1 MKRLRIAF
9 VPLLRATFDVELA
22 KAMIDTVREQLV
34 VAGFDLDLVIEPVS
48 DLDTA
53 AQIAKDLHNE
63 IYDLMVILQA
73 TFADSSMVTTLA
85 ETATAPVFLW
95 ALPEPWTGGRLR
107 LNSLCGI
114 NLAAHA
120 LTLRNIKYGYGYGLP
135 DDGEVINKI
144 RSSAQVGA
152 LLRKLQSTK
161 FGVVGEHP
169 DGMDSCHLDQV
180 ALNKKFGVT
189 VESIPLEV
197 LFTRTRGIKDEQIF
211 HIRQGLDEKLANL
224 GDLDPQA
231 VNGTLKVYA
240 ALNDIASENGWHGL
254 AVRCWPEFFTELG
267 CAACGAM
274 SMLSDGFR
282 QQMPVPCS
290 CEADIN
296 GTLTQFILQTLSGKP
311 AFGTDIVG
319 VDQAANQIALWHCGL
334 APLSMADP
342 AEQPR
347 ATIHSNRQ
355 LPLLMDFTLK
365 PGKVTIAR
373 ISRAVGDLQLVV
385 GEGEMIKNPKPFS
398 GTAGTLRLNITAKS
412 FLDVLI
418 HKGLEHHVSMTYGHY
433 AHPLSV
439 LGDWINLPVELLTEK
454 EVVR

>member
-1 MKRLRIAF
+1 MKSLRLAF
-9 VPLLRATFDVELA
+9 IPLLRETFDVELA
-22 KAMIDTVREQLV
+22 NEMIDAVREQLIK
-34 VAGFDLDLVIEPVS
+34 AGFELVFALDPISDLEAARQIALDLD
-48 DLDTA
+48 DGR
-53 AQIAKDLHNE
+53 
-63 IYDLMVILQA
+63 YDLLVVLQA
-73 TFADSSMVTTLA
+73 TFADSTMITTLA
-85 ETATAPVFLW
+85 EASSAPIFLW

-120 LTLRNIKYGYGYGLP
+120 LTLRGIKYGYGYGSP
-135 DDGEVINKI
+135 DDQSVIEGI
-144 RSSAQVGA
+144 QTLAQVGV
-152 LLRKLQSTK
+152 LLRKLRSTK
-161 FGVVGEHP
+161 FGVVGAHP
-169 DGMDSCHLDQV
+169 DGMDSCHLDEATLKDQ
-180 ALNKKFGVT
+180 FGVT
-189 VESIPLEV
+189 IETFPLDAV
-197 LFTRTRGIKDEQIF
+197 FTRTRMIADEKINE
-211 HIRQGLDEKLANL
+211 IRQGLEEKLTNL
-224 GDLDPQA
+224 GDLDLQA

-240 ALNDIASENGWHGL
+240 ALKDIASEKGMQGL

-274 SMLSDGFR
+274 SMLSDGFN
-282 QQMPVPCS
+282 QHFPIPCS

-319 VDQAANQIALWHCGL
+319 VDTAANQIALWHCGL

-342 AEQPR
+342 EEQPR

-365 PGKVTIAR
+365 PGKVTVAR
-373 ISRAVGDLQLVV
+373 ISRAAGDLRLVV
-385 GEGEMIKNPKPFS
+385 GEGEMVKRPKPFS
-398 GTAGTLRLNITAKS
+398 GTAGTLRLDLSAEG
-412 FLDVLI
+412 FLDALI

-439 LGDWINLPVELLTEK
+439 FGDWIDLPVVMLRDK
-454 EVVR
+454 EVIG